1 MKLEKNMTNIYDQT
15 YKMELTELQDVL
27 LDLQNSLTNMYLI
40 KDEIW
45 RYHPG
50 NENFTNP
57 IKEYDDI
64 TSQIDKIE
72 KKISGVELD
81 IINLISAN

>member
-15 YKMELTELQDVL
+15 YKMELTELQDIL
-27 LDLQNSLTNMYLI
+27 LDLQNSLVSMYII

-45 RYHPG
+45 RYHPS
-50 NENFTNP
+50 NENFVNP

-64 TSQIDKIE
+64 TTQIDKIE
-72 KKISGVELD
+72 KRVSEIELS
-81 IINLISAN
+81 ILHLQSAN

>member
-1 MKLEKNMTNIYDQT
+1 MTNIYDQT
-15 YKMELTELQDVL
+15 YKMELTELQDIL

-45 RYHPG
+45 KYHPG

-64 TSQIDKIE
+64 TSQIDEIE
-72 KKISGVELD
+72 KRVSEIELS
-81 IINLISAN
+81 ILHLQSAN